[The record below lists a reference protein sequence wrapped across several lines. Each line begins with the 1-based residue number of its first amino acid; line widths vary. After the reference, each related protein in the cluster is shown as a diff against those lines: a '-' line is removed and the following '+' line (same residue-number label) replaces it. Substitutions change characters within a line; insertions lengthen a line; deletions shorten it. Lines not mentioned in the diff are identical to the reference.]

1 MACSKAVK
9 GLPTVLYLVRNY
21 FLGLVQRNYVHVHV
35 HLPSRQD
42 AQRNSYC
49 MNERA
54 TTRGAD
60 GRTRERASHHTG
72 GGRTHARA
80 RPTSLGG
87 RPDAR
92 LSAAAG
98 DPRGGVSP
106 PGSPSRADRE
116 SARADFPRMHAR
128 FLWGSAAA
136 SGALVVASG
145 SDSRAW
151 RATIRRWERS
161 SRTPSRTL
169 VEMSSSAKAEATN
182 HLPSRRSRCCS
193 TSRTRRPYLAEAGL
207 EASST
212 LIGAE
217 M

>member
-9 GLPTVLYLVRNY
+9 GLPYLVRNY
-21 FLGLVQRNYVHVHV
+21 FLGLVKELR
-35 HLPSRQD
+35 SRSRSF
-42 AQRNSYC
+42 AIPAR
-49 MNERA
+49 
-54 TTRGAD
+54 
-60 GRTRERASHHTG
+60 RTKEFLLYERASHHTG

-87 RPDAR
+87 RPVAR

>member
-1 MACSKAVK
+1 MLEGCERAS
-9 GLPTVLYLVRNY
+9 YLVRNY
-21 FLGLVQRNYVHVHV
+21 FLGLVKELR
-35 HLPSRQD
+35 SRSRSF
-42 AQRNSYC
+42 AIPAR
-49 MNERA
+49 
-54 TTRGAD
+54 
-60 GRTRERASHHTG
+60 RTKEFLLYERASHHTG

-169 VEMSSSAKAEATN
+169 VEMSSSAKLLTIETKSVLLNESHAEA
-182 HLPSRRSRCCS
+182 
-193 TSRTRRPYLAEAGL
+193 LAEAGI
-207 EASST
+207 ENKVARVQDW
-212 LIGAE
+212 
-217 M
+217 